1 MSLVQPSNE
10 TFQSLRRGVGELS
23 SRDGADQGFLHSYFP
38 TLIKAPWFEPPPQ
51 GATLDGPLYRLPFG
65 YQMDTS
71 YFYYR
76 LKWHVPCGPNAVL
89 TFPGIPLLKPWFWWA
104 WPLLPFG
111 LMWHQRRGEHV
122 G

>member
-1 MSLVQPSNE
+1 MSYTAE
-10 TFQSLRRGVGELS
+10 TGRTRASSTPTSPPS
-23 SRDGADQGFLHSYFP
+23 SRPLGS
-38 TLIKAPWFEPPPQ
+38 TPPPH
-51 GATLDGPLYRLPFG
+51 GAPLDGPLYRLPFG

-76 LKWHVPCGPNAVL
+76 LKWQVPCGPNSIL
-89 TFPGIPLLKPWFWWA
+89 TFPGSPLLKPWFWWG

-111 LMWHQRRGEHV
+111 ITWHRRRGEHI